1 MPTMVQQPDLI
12 NTTISNLQAIDRP
25 VERTGLSSFLSEL
38 LPQVADGI
46 QAYQEDNKNNM
57 IAQGINDELYGTHR
71 EVGILDRHNYKQGV
85 EFQKVTST
93 RTANQ
98 RDYLTR
104 MQELVDQGASDE
116 QIAELQQSFLAK
128 NSDAIHNSGLVPA
141 LKAKVYESNV
151 ADNAVYLKASAT
163 AQQQAI
169 AKRAVGERNT
179 RVAHTL
185 DLFLNAQSDEDIENI
200 LTGYTDLAVAAQFAV
215 DATANPMDVHNAVKN
230 DLKGM
235 FDFARMQFEQNPDQY
250 SAQYVNN
257 MRKAALLSARKGV
270 LDIATLTDML
280 GSADSVQDKIYKRNE
295 TNSQIE
301 MNNTIWSVQS
311 GETPYSAEVVDGIH
325 TQLLQGLRDGS
336 YTPEYYARATE
347 SLYRFGEAQTDKILN
362 KKVTAIEAV
371 TNGISKSEALINWDI
386 SEDQYD
392 RAIIQ
397 TTLASLGTQD
407 PTVQSI
413 ALMDK
418 AISGDTNGEYLPKV
432 MQEGVQKASAQIMRY
447 MALDAVTASK
457 LPDYGTAQKQF
468 EALKL
473 RFNALDQRGSR
484 LATDLLEPFGDQRA
498 LVAQI
503 FRTGGSMHDA
513 QDSIANPATHAQ
525 KQLNFTSAKGKLET
539 VKARPYMGLGA
550 GTFGGTIFKGT
561 PDYAQGT
568 FYSQLRVAAENDPLL
583 VKDQL
588 NDSAESL
595 IDNMQRKGT
604 LMSDPNGYNA
614 IILTPR
620 ASANLQKAYQ
630 GKDLSVV
637 YAPKVI
643 SQLRQRVANDH
654 KISPTA
660 TVVTTDRTGRFLS
673 IIPVGEKGNSLFKG
687 AQGAKLIPMD
697 EVYNLMTK
705 AYNYDMDSKVKRTVT
720 YTNEELDG
728 SGVKDVLN
736 FFDPITRT
744 IRKAVSGSTPK
755 TYSIDTSGN
764 IGSTTVKFN
773 TGGSANVRIP
783 TQYVTAFN
791 GNPEIARAFHSYIQE
806 YEGFLP
812 RVQVVKGVK
821 RVVGDKVL
829 GDNDG
834 LILGNGINLNPY
846 KHSKE
851 PTHQAFYRKA
861 LAAQGNPQA
870 IMELQGEFITKNFR
884 GGQKVLQSVGI
895 PPATKSGYPKQ
906 FLPAQLLV
914 ADYKWHSGNY
924 NAIAGILKAP
934 TLAEAKRLMR
944 SSRTY
949 THADDSHRRNQVR
962 MQMLEQT
969 FAALGKR

>member
-12 NTTISNLQAIDRP
+12 NTTVSNLQAIDRP

-38 LPQVADGI
+38 LPQVAEGV
-46 QAYQEDNKNNM
+46 QAYQEDSKNNL

-116 QIAELQQSFLAK
+116 QIADLQKNFLAQ
-128 NSDAIHNSGLVPA
+128 NSDAIHNSDLLPE

-151 ADNAVYLKASAT
+151 ADNAVYLKASAK

-179 RVAHTL
+179 RVSHTL
-185 DLFLNAQSDEDIENI
+185 DLFLNAQSDDDIETI
-200 LTGYTDLAVAAQFAV
+200 LSGYTDLAVAAQFAV
-215 DATANPMDVHNAVKN
+215 DASADPMTVHNAVKS

-257 MRKAALLSARKGV
+257 MRKAAVVAARKGV
-270 LDIATLTDML
+270 LDITTLTDML
-280 GSADSVQDKIYKRNE
+280 SSADSVQDKIYKRNE

-301 MNNTIWSVQS
+301 MNNAIWSVQS

-325 TQLLQGLRDGS
+325 TKLLQGLNSGL
-336 YTPEYYARATE
+336 YTPEYYAKATE
-347 SLYRFGEAQTDKILN
+347 SLYRFGETQTDKILN
-362 KKVTAIEAV
+362 KKVTAIDV
-371 TNGISKSEALINWDI
+371 ITQGMSKSEALINWDI

-392 RAIIQ
+392 RAVIQ

-407 PTVQSI
+407 PTAQSI

-457 LPDYGTAQKQF
+457 LPDYGTAQQQF
-468 EALKL
+468 EALKS

-525 KQLNFTSAKGKLET
+525 KQINFTSAKDKLET
-539 VKARPYMGLGA
+539 VKARPYMGLGS

-561 PDYAQGT
+561 PEYAQGT

-588 NDSAESL
+588 NGSAESL

-604 LMSDPNGYNA
+604 LMTDPNGYNA

-620 ASANLQKAYQ
+620 AADNLKKAYQ
-630 GKDLSVV
+630 GKDLSTV

-654 KISPTA
+654 KISATA
-660 TVVTTDRTGRFLS
+660 TIVTADRTGRFLS

-687 AQGAKLIPMD
+687 QQGVKLIPMD

-705 AYNYDMDSKVKRTVT
+705 EYNSAMDAKAKRTVT

-728 SGVKDVLN
+728 SGAKSVIN

-744 IRKAVSGSTPK
+744 IRKAVGGSKPQS
-755 TYSIDTSGN
+755 YSIDTSGN
-764 IGSTTVKFN
+764 IGSAAIKFN

-791 GNPEIARAFHSYIQE
+791 GNPEIARAFHSYVQE

-812 RVQVVKGVK
+812 HAKIVKGT
-821 RVVGDKVL
+821 GT
-829 GDNDG
+829 DNDG
-834 LILGNGINLNPY
+834 YILGNGINLNSY
-846 KHSKE
+846 KNSSN
-851 PTHQAFYRKA
+851 PAHQAFFRKA
-861 LAAQGNPQA
+861 MAAQGNPQA
-870 IMELQGEFITKNFR
+870 IMNLQGEFIADNFK
-884 GGQKVLQSVGI
+884 GGQKVLQQAGI

-934 TLAEAKRLMR
+934 TLAEAKRLMK
-944 SSRTY
+944 SSRAY
-949 THADDSHRRNQVR
+949 THADDKHRRNQTR